1 MDFRGLDVSNSLE
14 LDKVCWHG
22 CCLDGRK
29 EACHDCLDSLTASLL
44 SLLAPAQ
51 YIATK
56 PGEEGPA
63 NYLATSAII
72 SKGQYSFEAQCSLPC
87 SDNKDSCFCPP
98 IPRFT
103 KHHGTKSPLGQL
115 GQSSFTAALVHFQNL
130 QGMYMILYK
139 DTVMPVRVIC
149 ADYPYYTVS
158 VQSVGEFSARFRFK
172 KLDGI
177 HLSRGGSLHNL
188 DSTNKGPHAPK
199 CCPTQSHPSHSCV
212 MLLMSMASGRQVHTI
227 SHFVCI
233 GCKRPGGPRRI
244 STPVWHAVR
253 GSDSRGHSA

>member
-87 SDNKDSCFCPP
+87 LTTRTAVSAHPYQ
-98 IPRFT
+98 
-103 KHHGTKSPLGQL
+103 GSPNIMAPNHLWGNW
-115 GQSSFTAALVHFQNL
+115 AKALLL
-130 QGMYMILYK
+130 QPLCIFK
-139 DTVMPVRVIC
+139 IC
-149 ADYPYYTVS
+149 RECT
-158 VQSVGEFSARFRFK
+158 
-172 KLDGI
+172 
-177 HLSRGGSLHNL
+177 
-188 DSTNKGPHAPK
+188 
-199 CCPTQSHPSHSCV
+199 
-212 MLLMSMASGRQVHTI
+212 
-227 SHFVCI
+227 
-233 GCKRPGGPRRI
+233 
-244 STPVWHAVR
+244 
-253 GSDSRGHSA
+253 